1 MINRCLARESLASS
15 WSNLQTGHFHP
26 CSIAM
31 LDYWRVYKSITC
43 FMSKSVN
50 PKNFLCLNSVKSVF
64 FMDNSQLA
72 SPFETGSTKQA
83 VEALRDLRH
92 CLSWRLQRRKLYTCI
107 HRMSLKLCRV
117 YYDILTYFNIVSPFW
132 TMAILRGPKKCDF
145 PAWTTADPQLQ
156 VAIKPLGSATGN
168 WFHTA
173 NGIFHR
179 GYTLW

>member
-117 YYDILTYFNIVSPFW
+117 YMCIL
-132 TMAILRGPKKCDF
+132 
-145 PAWTTADPQLQ
+145 
-156 VAIKPLGSATGN
+156 
-168 WFHTA
+168 
-173 NGIFHR
+173 
-179 GYTLW
+179 